1 MEALARFETGVL
13 AAEPEEP
20 TLRVIVFRSC
30 DEWFALPIEAVRE
43 VQPLGRVVGVPT
55 APPEVLGVMNLR
67 GRALALFDL
76 GGCLG
81 IHRGTRP
88 VSHTV
93 VLDFGDSDL
102 HVGLAVQQ
110 IGQVRRV
117 PVSAV
122 GPPPPREGVSGC
134 LEGVFEVEGQVIG
147 LLDLLRVFARFLPEW
162 GVSLEPRG
170 NREPALR

>member
-20 TLRVIVFRSC
+20 ARRVIVFRSC
-30 DEWFALPIEAVRE
+30 DEWFALPIEVVRE

-81 IHRGTRP
+81 IRGGTR
-88 VSHTV
+88 SDTHTV

-122 GPPPPREGVSGC
+122 GPPPREGGAGC

-147 LLDLLRVFARFLPEW
+147 LLDLSRVFARFLVEW
-162 GVSLEPRG
+162 GVRLEPRG